1 MPVPDRKDLSRR
13 CSPLNKPYYLGI
25 DLGTSSVKGI
35 LRSRDGHTLKSK
47 KSYCTQSPDAW
58 KRALKATL
66 AELTEK
72 CPGVIAA
79 GGLLAQVGTYLV
91 NGSDVIPW
99 QSQVGTEELVYL
111 KSRFS
116 ADTFIREISMSHPD
130 LHSYPLPRLLYI
142 QKHYG
147 ANCQVLQPK
156 DYLIQELTGQA
167 VTDLYSMRGLANL
180 KTCQYA
186 HNLLKEL
193 DIRISLPELK
203 RPHELAGYVTDSAA
217 AEYGLPVGMPIYLG
231 CNDFYAGLL
240 GMGIFQQGD
249 TFDLTG
255 TSEHIG
261 YISDTIQP
269 EGFVS
274 GGYFAGNCTYG
285 GTKASGSSCDLAI
298 RNFGID
304 ELSIDILLH
313 HKPPVFLPYLNGERA
328 PVFDEKA
335 RGVYFGIQTDTT
347 NAMLSYATL
356 EGVAFSLYH
365 IAQCMN
371 MPSPTRLICGGGAAQ
386 NALLNTLKAT
396 LFDCPVVTAR
406 ESDTS
411 ALGACML
418 AMLGDGCFSSLQET
432 VEHCVTYGAEFQPE
446 PAYRELLCKR
456 FAIYQELYPALQKS
470 FCHFYD
476 MI

>member
-1 MPVPDRKDLSRR
+1 M
-13 CSPLNKPYYLGI
+13 NKPYYLGI

-35 LRSRDGHTLKSK
+35 LQSRDGHTLKSK
-47 KSYCTQSPDAW
+47 KSYEVQSPDAW
-58 KRALKATL
+58 KSALKAML
-66 AELTEK
+66 SDLIGK
-72 CPGVIAA
+72 CPGFIAA
-79 GGLLAQVGTYLV
+79 GALSAQVGTYLV
-91 NGSDVIPW
+91 NETDVIGW
-99 QSQVGTEELVYL
+99 QSPVGTEELTFL
-111 KSRFS
+111 KSCFS
-116 ADTFIREISMSHPD
+116 AETFIREISMPHPD

-147 ANCQVLQPK
+147 AHCQVLQPK
-156 DYLIQELTGQA
+156 DYLIRELTGQT
-167 VTDLYSMRGLANL
+167 VTDLYSMRGIANL
-180 KTCQYA
+180 ETCQYA
-186 HNLLKEL
+186 HSLLKAL

-203 RPHELAGYVTDSAA
+203 RPHELAGYVTEAA
-217 AEYGLPVGMPIYLG
+217 AAKYGLPAGIPVYLG

-240 GMGIFQQGD
+240 GMGIFQPGD

-261 YISDTIQP
+261 YISKAIQTN
-269 EGFVS
+269 GFVS

-304 ELSIDILLH
+304 QLSIDTLLPQ
-313 HKPPVFLPYLNGERA
+313 KPPVFLPYLSGERA

-386 NALLNTLKAT
+386 NPLLNTLKAT

-432 VEHCVTYGAEFQPE
+432 VEHCVTYGVEFQPE

-456 FAIYQELYPALQKS
+456 FAVYQELYPALQKT

-476 MI
+476 MT

>member
-1 MPVPDRKDLSRR
+1 M
-13 CSPLNKPYYLGI
+13 NKPYYLGI

-35 LRSRDGHTLKSK
+35 LNSRDGHTLKVK

-58 KRALKATL
+58 KSALKEML
-66 AELTEK
+66 LELTK
-72 CPGVIAA
+72 NCPGTIAA
-79 GGLLAQVGTYLV
+79 GALSAQVGTYLV
-91 NGSDVIPW
+91 NGCDVIGW
-99 QSQVGTEELVYL
+99 QSQVGTEELAFL

-116 ADTFIREISMSHPD
+116 ADTFIREISMPHPD

-147 ANCQVLQPK
+147 TDCQVLQPK
-156 DYLIQELTGQA
+156 DYLIRELTGQT
-167 VTDLYSMRGLANL
+167 VTDLYSMRGIANL

-186 HNLLKEL
+186 HSLLKAL

-203 RPHELAGYVTDSAA
+203 RPNELAGYVTETAA
-217 AEYGLPVGMPIYLG
+217 AEYGLPAGLPIYLG

-240 GMGIFQQGD
+240 GMGIFRQGD

-261 YISDTIQP
+261 YISQTIQP
-269 EGFVS
+269 DSFVS
-274 GGYFAGNCTYG
+274 GGYFTGNCTYG
-285 GTKASGSSCDLAI
+285 GTKASGSSCQLAI

-304 ELSIDILLH
+304 ALSIHTLLPQ
-313 HKPPVFLPYLNGERA
+313 KPPIFLPYLSGERA

-371 MPSPTRLICGGGAAQ
+371 MPSPSRLICGGGAAQ
-386 NALLNTLKAT
+386 NTLLNTLKAT
-396 LFDCPVVTAR
+396 LFGCPVVTVQ
-406 ESDTS
+406 ENDTS

-418 AMLGDGCFSSLQET
+418 AMLGDGCFSSLQEA
-432 VEHCVTYGAEFQPE
+432 VDHCVTYGDEVQPE
-446 PAYRELLCKR
+446 PAYRELLRKR
-456 FAIYQELYPALQKS
+456 FAVYQQLYPSLQKA

-476 MI
+476 IL